1 MGRTLTNPLDRRFI
15 RCCQVVACAGVAI
28 YVPASQAAMR
38 MDSPLVKIP
47 MATLA
52 GLAFFSELVA
62 VGLLV
67 SRKMDEFQRV
77 LLVRSFV
84 WATVVTM
91 GLVTVWG
98 FVDLCSHH
106 TLGRVDIIWVPMV
119 LIGITAAA
127 KLLIFRQ
134 YKSPV
139 E

>member
-1 MGRTLTNPLDRRFI
+1 MPRSLTNPQDRQFI
-15 RCCQVVACAGVAI
+15 RRGQVIVCAAVAV
-28 YVPASQAAMR
+28 YVPASQAATR
-38 MDSPLVKIP
+38 TESAAIKVPL
-47 MATLA
+47 ATLA
-52 GLAFFSELVA
+52 GLAFFAELVA
-62 VGLLV
+62 GGLLV

-77 LLVRSFV
+77 LLVRSFL